1 MDIGYKFL
9 REYINKFYFRIMRS
23 CNLKL
28 SKCEEMRKKYLY
40 GYESCAAKSFE
51 PSMKY
56 ELTRKRI
63 RTTVNYMWDTLQFRI
78 NELMEIL
85 PNETT
90 AFNHIKQSIYEH
102 KIMILSDL
110 QQMTEHD
117 GYQDWRLREKENLEN
132 IFQARFN
139 ATQFAK
145 KCGKVRHLKCYD
157 NFSDCDWGKRSY
169 FYKLYIP
176 DKICYK
182 ISKAQ
187 KLKILK
193 TQNLEKLKNSKN

>member
-1 MDIGYKFL
+1 
-9 REYINKFYFRIMRS
+9 
-23 CNLKL
+23 
-28 SKCEEMRKKYLY
+28 
-40 GYESCAAKSFE
+40 
-51 PSMKY
+51 
-56 ELTRKRI
+56 
-63 RTTVNYMWDTLQFRI
+63 
-78 NELMEIL
+78 MEIL

-193 TQNLEKLKNSKN
+193 TQNLQKLEKLKISNGSKSRMLKISKTKNFKSSKSGKLKISKNSKSQKTQNLEKLKISKVQNLENLKIL